1 MQIIRNKLPKI
12 NINKSNYL
20 NERKNNINNINPIE
34 NFHCMNLSI
43 EKNKIL
49 NQNISEGNIMINHP
63 SIFKNNL
70 DKYNNINFISENNNL
85 NNNEELNDIINI
97 TENTNINEN
106 KILKK

>member
-1 MQIIRNKLPKI
+1 
-12 NINKSNYL
+12 
-20 NERKNNINNINPIE
+20 
-34 NFHCMNLSI
+34 
-43 EKNKIL
+43 
-49 NQNISEGNIMINHP
+49 MINHP